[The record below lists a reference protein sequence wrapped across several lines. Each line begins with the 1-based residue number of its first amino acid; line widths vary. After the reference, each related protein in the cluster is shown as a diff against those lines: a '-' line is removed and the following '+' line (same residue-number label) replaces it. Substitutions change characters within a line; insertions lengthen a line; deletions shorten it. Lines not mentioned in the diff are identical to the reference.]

1 MQLKGRALCDERQQ
15 LYAIAERSLGTRP
28 LSRGEKKVMRSMT
41 SDSDCLQSPSEAW
54 EQGRFRASKAA

>member
-41 SDSDCLQSPSEAW
+41 SDSDCLQSPSEA
-54 EQGRFRASKAA
+54 